1 MSILK
6 FCGIA
11 DSVVHIVLKFA
22 FEITVNKAQKIKV
35 LESIKY
41 ICNVTVF
48 LGHWEL
54 AFCVLL
60 VGSQEIGLS
69 CHSFVPFL

>member
-1 MSILK
+1 MK

-41 ICNVTVF
+41 ICNVTIVSIF
-48 LGHWEL
+48 LH
-54 AFCVLL
+54 
-60 VGSQEIGLS
+60 
-69 CHSFVPFL
+69 